1 MMRTRDRVQSLKKR
15 TKFLSD
21 STLIMNEGDLFGFP
35 YQELDYDEVT
45 CNR

>member
-1 MMRTRDRVQSLKKR
+1 MMRTRDIVQSLKER
-15 TKFLSD
+15 AKFLSD

-35 YQELDYDEVT
+35 FEELEYDEVT